1 MNDLVR
7 EESMENLWNMWFTE
21 LHKGRVGLTLKV
33 SRVLYSEVSDFQR
46 IDVIETEQFG
56 RALVLYG
63 SIMIT
68 EKDEFI
74 YHEMISH
81 VPLNVHPKPA
91 RVMIIGGGDGGTLR
105 EVMKHEQVEQ
115 ATMVEIDRQVVEV
128 SRRFFPKVGTAFGHP
143 KAQVIYDDAA
153 HYIATADST
162 YDVILADTSDPVGPA
177 EVLFQRSFYQTV
189 YDRLAEDGI
198 FVPQTES
205 PFFNQESIKK
215 IYQNLRAV
223 FPVVRMYLAHIPTY
237 PSALWSFAFCSKRY
251 DPLADLKAPRYALP
265 GLRYY
270 NADLHRGSFALPT
283 YVHELVG

>member
-1 MNDLVR
+1 MNELVR

-21 LHKGRVGLTLKV
+21 LHKGRVGLALKV

-68 EKDEFI
+68 EKDEFV

-105 EVMKHEQVEQ
+105 EVMKHEEVEQ

-128 SRRFFPKVGTAFGHP
+128 SQRFFPQVSTAFNHP
-143 KAQVIYDDAA
+143 KAHLIYDDAA
-153 HYIATADST
+153 HFIDTTDSIF
-162 YDVILADTSDPVGPA
+162 DVILADTSDPIGPA
-177 EVLFQRSFYQTV
+177 EVLFQRSFYQAV
-189 YDRLAEDGI
+189 YDRLGEDGI

-205 PFFNQESIKK
+205 PLLNQESIKK

-223 FPVVRMYLAHIPTY
+223 FPVVRMYLAHVPTY
-237 PSALWSFAFCSKRY
+237 PGALWSFAFCSKRY
-251 DPLADLKAPRYALP
+251 DPLTDFEATRCVQE

-283 YVHELVG
+283 YVQELIG